1 MILKR
6 LTIHATKVNIEFHR
20 SLNCPLI
27 SIRSLIKKT
36 MYVLLLRQIKIL
48 NEEENS
54 IPRK

>member
-6 LTIHATKVNIEFHR
+6 LTIHATKVNIEFYR